1 MSKIRVPLSRQLYAM
16 AVVTA
21 PTAAALAALVITGT
35 LDLAVA
41 FAIVLFVAVVGT
53 LLVRPYLADVRSAA
67 RYVRQLADGQS
78 PDAPVF
84 FYSTSAEDLISAAV
98 YLRRTMQA
106 KAIEAELRLGEEEAL
121 LDSLPDP
128 LMVLDRQGR
137 IQRANTAAR
146 KLFLGDTS
154 DAARELAGLG
164 IAAVLRDPL
173 ALEAVDEVL
182 YGGQGRSVDIQLM
195 QSVERSFNVRI
206 EPLRTDKT
214 PESSAILI
222 SLHDQTALKR
232 ADQMRAD
239 FVANA
244 SHELRTP
251 LASVMGFIETLQGPA
266 KDDPEAAERFLGIMA
281 VQSQR
286 MARLIQDLLSLS
298 RIELNEH
305 MPPTEQVDLRRI
317 CQTVVDTLRP
327 QAESHSMSVQLDCP
341 GDGPVTVLGDGD
353 ELTQVF
359 QNLVDN
365 ALKYGRDGTDVT
377 IRIEEASPPPGQRG
391 YFPAGA
397 IRVSVIDRGEGIPA
411 EHLPR
416 LTERFYRV
424 DTARSR
430 QLGGTGL
437 GLAIVKHIV
446 NRHRGAM
453 SVDSRAGEG
462 SVFSVFLARPDE
474 MDQRE
479 AS

>member
-1 MSKIRVPLSRQLYAM
+1 MSQPRVPLSRLLYAT
-16 AVVTA
+16 VVITA
-21 PTAAALAALVITGT
+21 PPAVAIIVLLAARHIEPLMGI
-35 LDLAVA
+35 LIVA
-41 FAIVLFVAVVGT
+41 FVAVAGT
-53 LLVRPYLADVRSAA
+53 LLVRPYLADVRAAA
-67 RYVRQLADGQS
+67 RYVRQLADGET
-78 PDAPVF
+78 PETPKF
-84 FYSTSAEDLISAAV
+84 TYSTSAEDLISAAV

-137 IQRANTAAR
+137 IQRANKAAR
-146 KLFLGDTS
+146 HLFPGVRGEGD
-154 DAARELAGLG
+154 RELAGFG
-164 IAAVLRDPL
+164 IAAVLRDPM

-182 YGGQGRSVDIQLM
+182 YGGAGRTVDIQLL
-195 QSVERSFNVRI
+195 QSRTVERSFNVRI

-222 SLHDQTALKR
+222 SLHDQTALKK

-266 KDDPEAAERFLGIMA
+266 KDDPEAAARFLEIMSGQA
-281 VQSQR
+281 QR
-286 MARLIQDLLSLS
+286 MSRLIQDLLSLS

-305 MPPTEQVDLRRI
+305 LPPTDVVDLVRI
-317 CQTVVDTLRP
+317 CETVADTLRP
-327 QAESHSMSVQLDCP
+327 QAATNQMQVVIDAGQQDRVE
-341 GDGPVTVLGDGD
+341 VLGDAD

-359 QNLVDN
+359 QNLADN
-365 ALKYGRDGTDVT
+365 ALKYGRDGTEVT
-377 IRIEEASPPPGQRG
+377 IRLETDANIPAGHRG

-397 IRVSVIDRGEGIPA
+397 ARVSVTDRGEGIPQQ
-411 EHLPR
+411 HLSR

-437 GLAIVKHIV
+437 GLAIVKHII
-446 NRHRGAM
+446 NRHRG
-453 SVDSRAGEG
+453 VLTIDSIAGEG
-462 SVFSVFLARPDE
+462 SVFSVLLACPDHQS
-474 MDQRE
+474 DD
-479 AS
+479 

>member
-1 MSKIRVPLSRQLYAM
+1 MPQSRVPLSRLLYAM
-16 AVVTA
+16 VVITA
-21 PTAAALAALVITGT
+21 PPAAAIIVLLAAGYIEPLTGILV
-35 LDLAVA
+35 VA
-41 FAIVLFVAVVGT
+41 FVATVGT
-53 LLVRPYLADVRSAA
+53 LLVRPYLADVRAAA
-67 RYVRQLADGQS
+67 RYVRQLADGET
-78 PDAPVF
+78 PATPKF
-84 FYSTSAEDLISAAV
+84 TYSTSAEDLISAAV

-137 IQRANTAAR
+137 IQRANKAAR
-146 KLFLGDTS
+146 HLFLGDKGEAS
-154 DAARELAGLG
+154 RELAGFG
-164 IAAVLRDPL
+164 IAAVLRDPV

-182 YGGQGRSVDIQLM
+182 YGGPGRTVDIQLM
-195 QSVERSFNVRI
+195 QSQSVERSFNVRI

-222 SLHDQTALKR
+222 SLHDQTALKK

-266 KDDPEAAERFLGIMA
+266 KDDPEAATRFLEIMSGQA
-281 VQSQR
+281 QR
-286 MARLIQDLLSLS
+286 MSRLVQDLLSLS

-305 MPPTEQVDLRRI
+305 LPPTDVVDLVRI
-317 CQTVVDTLRP
+317 CETVADTLRP
-327 QAESHSMSVQLDCP
+327 QAASNEMQVIIDAGQQ
-341 GDGPVTVLGDGD
+341 GRVEVLGDAD

-359 QNLVDN
+359 QNLADN
-365 ALKYGRDGTDVT
+365 ALKYGRNGTEVT
-377 IRIEEASPPPGQRG
+377 IRLETEVTIPAGSQG

-397 IRVSVIDRGEGIPA
+397 MRVSVIDRGEGIA
-411 EHLPR
+411 EQHLSR

-437 GLAIVKHIV
+437 GLAIVKHII
-446 NRHRGAM
+446 NRHRGVLSID
-453 SVDSRAGEG
+453 SVAGEG
-462 SVFSVFLARPDE
+462 SVFSVLLARPDHQADE
-474 MDQRE
+474 
-479 AS
+479 

>member
-1 MSKIRVPLSRQLYAM
+1 MSQPRVPLSRLFYAM
-16 AVVTA
+16 VVITA
-21 PTAAALAALVITGT
+21 PPAVAIVVLLAARHIEPLMGIMI
-35 LDLAVA
+35 VA
-41 FAIVLFVAVVGT
+41 FVAIAGT
-53 LLVRPYLADVRSAA
+53 LLVRPYLADVRAAA
-67 RYVRQLADGQS
+67 RYVRQLADGET
-78 PDAPVF
+78 PETPKF
-84 FYSTSAEDLISAAV
+84 TYSTSAEDLISAAV

-137 IQRANTAAR
+137 IQRANKAAR
-146 KLFLGDTS
+146 NLFLGS
-154 DAARELAGLG
+154 REEVSRELAGFG
-164 IAAVLRDPL
+164 IAAVLRDPM

-182 YGGQGRSVDIQLM
+182 YGGQGRTVDIQLM
-195 QSVERSFNVRI
+195 QSQSVERSFNVRI

-222 SLHDQTALKR
+222 SLHDQTALKK

-266 KDDPEAAERFLGIMA
+266 KDDPEAAARFLEIMSGQA
-281 VQSQR
+281 QR
-286 MARLIQDLLSLS
+286 MSRLVQDLLSLS

-305 MPPTEQVDLRRI
+305 LPPTEVVDLVRI
-317 CQTVVDTLRP
+317 CETVADTLRP
-327 QAESHSMSVQLDCP
+327 QAATNEMQVIIDSGQQDKVE
-341 GDGPVTVLGDGD
+341 VLGDAD

-359 QNLVDN
+359 QNLADN
-365 ALKYGRDGTDVT
+365 ALKYGRNGTEVT
-377 IRIEEASPPPGQRG
+377 IRLETVADIPSGHRG

-397 IRVSVIDRGEGIPA
+397 MRVSVIDRGEGIA
-411 EHLPR
+411 EQHLSR

-437 GLAIVKHIV
+437 GLAIVKHII
-446 NRHRGAM
+446 NRHRGVLTID
-453 SVDSRAGEG
+453 SVAGEG
-462 SVFSVFLARPDE
+462 SVFSVLLARPDHQADE
-474 MDQRE
+474 
-479 AS
+479 